1 MGARPPEFNTTTFE
15 QPVRYAP
22 PRTDSNIMTILTAD
36 ELAGLNFHDLGE
48 AVRSRHVS
56 PDAASDETLYR
67 QTLTIAAVNRG

>member
-1 MGARPPEFNTTTFE
+1 
-15 QPVRYAP
+15 
-22 PRTDSNIMTILTAD
+22 MTILTAD